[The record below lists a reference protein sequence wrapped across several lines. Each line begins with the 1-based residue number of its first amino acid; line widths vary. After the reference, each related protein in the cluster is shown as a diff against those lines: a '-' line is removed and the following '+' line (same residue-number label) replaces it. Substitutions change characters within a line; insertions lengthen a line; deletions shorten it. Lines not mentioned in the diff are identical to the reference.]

1 MRKEV
6 IIYTKPGC
14 PFSKAAKDDFQKRGI
29 KFKEISISENPQA
42 VEEVTK
48 LAGERVVPVIVEGGK
63 VKIGFNGF

>member
-6 IIYTKPGC
+6 TIYTKPGC
-14 PFSKAAKDDFQKRGI
+14 PFSKADKDDFQKRGI
-29 KFKEISISENPQA
+29 KFKEISISENPKA

-48 LAGERVVPVIVEGGK
+48 LAGKRVVPVIVEEGK